1 MGGKPG
7 TSDFPDPFHPLGVDE
22 ADERLTC
29 CFSLSNAQPVQPGR
43 KCSKMNQG
51 FLASEE
57 CIQLRN
63 QEKSSGMSKQL
74 KLAAHRPVANPAP
87 LLDRLLSAV
96 SRHHTAF
103 LFFVVCCAVGVAGGF
118 VVRDLTAANAEAQ
131 EMYTVSVHGL
141 QRIGQLQYDAEET
154 RRATLYA
161 LTTSDSNLQVIYA
174 GQTREMDR
182 RVKDGIGFYA
192 CQARRPAETALATR
206 LSRDW
211 TNYLGVR
218 DEVLASIL
226 AGSTKQAVSLDLA
239 RGVPTFELVRQ
250 DLDEVK
256 HLYDDDASKRQANFA
271 ASSRRSS
278 ARLIGILGF
287 TFLLS
292 SAAVWAIQRSRM
304 QNTIQL
310 AKLQMEFVA
319 SVSHELRTPLAVLR
333 SAADNLA
340 DGVVQGTASL
350 QKYGAILRHQSRN
363 VGDLIDHILLFAS
376 TEDRSSRCTLQ
387 PLEISPIIDA
397 VVANAEGLVQ
407 EAGFTLD
414 RRVEAD
420 LPAVMGDFSGIS
432 QCMHNLIGNAVK
444 YAGSDRRVVLRAFAA
459 PLQHGSG
466 QELRISVADHGIG
479 IDSSELVHIF
489 DPFYRSPRVQA
500 AQIHGTG
507 IGLSLAKRLAESMG
521 GKISVVSE
529 LHVGSTFTLHLQ
541 IAKGEDMQ
549 MAASI

>member
-1 MGGKPG
+1 
-7 TSDFPDPFHPLGVDE
+7 
-22 ADERLTC
+22 
-29 CFSLSNAQPVQPGR
+29 
-43 KCSKMNQG
+43 
-51 FLASEE
+51 
-57 CIQLRN
+57 
-63 QEKSSGMSKQL
+63 
-74 KLAAHRPVANPAP
+74 
-87 LLDRLLSAV
+87 
-96 SRHHTAF
+96 
-103 LFFVVCCAVGVAGGF
+103 
-118 VVRDLTAANAEAQ
+118 
-131 EMYTVSVHGL
+131 
-141 QRIGQLQYDAEET
+141 
-154 RRATLYA
+154 
-161 LTTSDSNLQVIYA
+161 
-174 GQTREMDR
+174 
-182 RVKDGIGFYA
+182 
-192 CQARRPAETALATR
+192 
-206 LSRDW
+206 
-211 TNYLGVR
+211 
-218 DEVLASIL
+218 
-226 AGSTKQAVSLDLA
+226 
-239 RGVPTFELVRQ
+239 
-250 DLDEVK
+250 
-256 HLYDDDASKRQANFA
+256 
-271 ASSRRSS
+271 
-278 ARLIGILGF
+278 
-287 TFLLS
+287 
-292 SAAVWAIQRSRM
+292 
-304 QNTIQL
+304 
-310 AKLQMEFVA
+310 
-319 SVSHELRTPLAVLR
+319 
-333 SAADNLA
+333 
-340 DGVVQGTASL
+340 
-350 QKYGAILRHQSRN
+350 
-363 VGDLIDHILLFAS
+363 
-376 TEDRSSRCTLQ
+376 LQ